1 MSLLMAHAIHHGGGQ
16 KSALSK
22 RYRGDHP
29 DATPRTASIKAFA
42 DRQLAATGLL
52 PTIDEVAKA
61 FAMSPAKVERHFR
74 VLGLL

>member
-1 MSLLMAHAIHHGGGQ
+1 MRSDMLAGR
-16 KSALSK
+16 SRRCRR

-42 DRQLAATGLL
+42 DRQVAATGLL
-52 PTIDEVAKA
+52 PTIDDVAKA